1 MAVQETSTPVTI
13 NFHFDPLCPL
23 AWRTALWVRE
33 VRDVRPVNIS
43 WRLFSLEVVNRKESV
58 EPDYENGYGWAALR
72 ALALARR
79 EKGNEAIE
87 KLYIALGNAQHSR
100 KESIRERAVVEK
112 SAQEAG
118 LGSEFVAQA
127 LADKSTIDDVLNDHQ
142 EAVQRYHAFG
152 VPTIAIAGSNVGYY
166 GPIIHTV
173 PTGEEV
179 AELWDYTAWALRN
192 PNIFELKRDRSQAVW
207 GPVSA

>member
-1 MAVQETSTPVTI
+1 MAIQQTSTPVTI

-33 VRDVRPVNIS
+33 VRETRPVNIT
-43 WRLFSLEVVNRKESV
+43 WRLFSLEVVNRKEGV

-72 ALALARR
+72 TLALARR

-87 KLYIALGNAQHSR
+87 KLYIALGNAQHGR

-112 SAQEAG
+112 CAQEAG
-118 LGSEFVAQA
+118 LGSAFVAQA
-127 LADKSTIDDVLNDHQ
+127 LADKSTTEDVLNDHQ

-166 GPIIHTV
+166 GPIIHSV
-173 PTGEEV
+173 PTGEEA
-179 AELWDYTAWALRN
+179 AELWDYTAWALRT
-192 PNIFELKRDRSQAVW
+192 PNIFELKRDRSQTTW